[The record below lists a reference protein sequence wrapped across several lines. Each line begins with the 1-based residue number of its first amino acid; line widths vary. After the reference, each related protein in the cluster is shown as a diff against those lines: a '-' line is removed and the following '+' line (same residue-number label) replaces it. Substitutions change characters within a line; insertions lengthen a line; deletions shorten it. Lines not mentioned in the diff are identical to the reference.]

1 MKTFA
6 IAALVAG
13 ATLAAGTLFTASA
26 ADGPAQLRGSDT
38 LFGAITDAINQSGLQ
53 TEIQYLGGGSGLGEA
68 GLRAG
73 TQGIAPMSR
82 PLSSAAIEDLQNQGV
97 TPVQNVIGLDGV
109 AVYVKRDGAATTQI
123 DIPTLRSIF
132 TCEITDWSQVP
143 GSTKTGPIAVY
154 RRNDDSGTTD
164 TFKSLVKITAFGAC
178 ATPLATTSDIAATVS
193 TDGSAIAFAGLSG
206 ERPENLAVAVAITAA
221 GPFVS
226 PTVATIRDF
235 SYPLARRLYVNAV
248 ADGRTPS
255 ASEQA
260 LLDLVLDRSFMDPIL
275 LANEFVTCLPVEEGG
290 CP

>member
-1 MKTFA
+1 MKTLAMFA
-6 IAALVAG
+6 MIAGSTLVTG
-13 ATLAAGTLFTASA
+13 ATVTAQA

-38 LFGAITDAINQSGLQ
+38 LFGAITDAVNQSGLQ
-53 TEIQYLGGGSGLGEA
+53 SEIQYLGGGSGLGEA

-82 PLSSAAIEDLQNQGV
+82 ALSSAAIQDLENQGV

-109 AVYVKRDGAATTQI
+109 AVFVKRSDETVTQI
-123 DIPTLRSIF
+123 DIPTLRGIF
-132 TCEITDWSQVP
+132 TCTITDWANVP
-143 GSTKTGPIAVY
+143 GSGLVGPIAVY

-164 TFKSLVKITAFGAC
+164 TFKSLVGISAFGAC
-178 ATPLATTSDIAATVS
+178 ATPLATTADIAATTS
-193 TDGSAIAFAGLSG
+193 TDAAAIAYAGLSA
-206 ERPENLAVAVAITAA
+206 ERPENKPLAIARTAE

-226 PTVATIRDF
+226 PGVTTIRDF
-235 SYPLARRLYVNAV
+235 SYPLARRLYVNSV
-248 ADGRTPS
+248 ADGRFPS